1 MPHPR
6 WQSNLFQLP
15 EDDICMYT
23 LDVVLRYIWKV
34 LFVMYGKINGKI
46 NGKRTK
52 VAIRQRS
59 FLPKHCSGA
68 GGDVGP
74 ADT

>member
-1 MPHPR
+1 M
-6 WQSNLFQLP
+6 
-15 EDDICMYT
+15 CC
-23 LDVVLRYIWKV
+23 VVRYIWKV
-34 LFVMYGKINGKI
+34 LFVMYGKI